1 MIRFPIRLSKS
12 HPSHPALPITFHR
25 VLLTPYSFSLSIFNS
40 IPPRCSLIYRSS
52 LSFSFSIFSIR
63 ISFYPGEVSHPS
75 GNVFPF
81 PFSHYSP
88 RNNSN
93 RNLISQLFRDPVIS
107 ESVNRTKIKC
117 EEYRRKLEKRK
128 YLSIKRRRRWRR
140 SIFPLIRI
148 FRIIVLFFFL
158 SPIFITSFQRRSWRQ
173 RNGRINPPARNENPI
188 SFELGPSNAAKSP
201 RLCHG

>member
-1 MIRFPIRLSKS
+1 MIRLPIRLSKS

-140 SIFPLIRI
+140 SEATKSNLSSHSNISDYRSFFFPLSHFHNVVSKTQLETKKR
-148 FRIIVLFFFL
+148 
-158 SPIFITSFQRRSWRQ
+158 P
-173 RNGRINPPARNENPI
+173 N
-188 SFELGPSNAAKSP
+188 
-201 RLCHG
+201 